1 MQEILSLVLGQLRN
15 IWRFRWLALGI
26 AWVIAVVGWLYVYS
40 LPDQYS
46 SSARVHIDTKSAINP
61 LLNGMAV
68 TPNTDQQVSLLIR
81 TVLSR
86 PHLQDIARSTGL
98 DLKATS
104 PEQEQSLIQ
113 GLQSRLTLKSSGGG
127 TDLYT
132 ISYTSSKPK
141 LAQSVVQQVM
151 SIMTTMN
158 LSDRNGGN
166 TTQAVSFL
174 NNEVDK
180 YKQKLNE
187 TEQKLAK
194 FKKNHAELMPGTD
207 DYVTQVQKLNTN
219 IDSIQDQLSA
229 ARDRK
234 TNIQAQMRSGGGGG
248 RTSVP
253 PAQSAQVQRIDNQ
266 LDAEQQKLSQ
276 LLTKYTPKHPDVLDA
291 KRQIADLKQRRS
303 DTLSRL
309 RAHPSEIQSPAGASS
324 SGGGGN
330 AALSSQLN
338 DAKVQ
343 ISTLESSLQRKQE
356 QLKKLQSGADSMNDA
371 QAQMA
376 ELSRNYEVT
385 RDQYEKLLS
394 RLYSARLSTDVQNS
408 SDALQFR
415 VIDPPEVPA
424 EPSGPQRLVLMV
436 MALIGAI
443 IAGLAFAWFL
453 AQIRP
458 VFSSRRD
465 LTQATGYPVIG
476 SVSLALS
483 PTQRAERR
491 RSIVVFF
498 ACCVSLIVGFGVA
511 LAVLPIAVEWVP
523 NIVSGQVL

>member
-15 IWRFRWLALGI
+15 IWRFRWIALGI
-26 AWVIAVVGWLYVYS
+26 AWVIAIVGWLYVYS

-46 SSARVHIDTKSAINP
+46 SSARVHIDTKSAIDP
-61 LLNGMAV
+61 LLSGMAV
-68 TPNTDQQVSLLIR
+68 TPNADQQVSLLIR

-86 PHLQDIARSTGL
+86 PHLRDIARATGL
-98 DLKATS
+98 DLKVTS
-104 PEQEQSLIQ
+104 PEQEQALIE
-113 GLQSRLTLKSSGGG
+113 GLQKRLTLTNTGGN

-158 LSDRNGGN
+158 LSNKNGGD

-174 NNEVDK
+174 SKEVDK
-180 YKQKLNE
+180 YKQKLND
-187 TEQKLAK
+187 TEQKLAQ
-194 FKKNHAELMPGTD
+194 FKKSHAELMPGTD
-207 DYVTQVQKLNTN
+207 DYVTQVQKLSAN
-219 IDSIQDQLSA
+219 IDSLQDQLST

-234 TNIQAQMRSGGGGG
+234 TNILQQMRSGGGGG
-248 RTSVP
+248 ATVP
-253 PAQSAQVQRIDNQ
+253 PARSQQIQRIDNQ
-266 LDAEQQKLSQ
+266 LDAEQQKLSD
-276 LLTKYTPKHPDVLDA
+276 LLTKYTPKHPDVIDA
-291 KRQIADLKQRRS
+291 KRQIAALKQRRS
-303 DTLSRL
+303 DTLARL
-309 RAHPSEIQSPAGASS
+309 RAHPSEIQAPAGASS
-324 SGGGGN
+324 GGGGSGN
-330 AALSSQLN
+330 RLSDQLN
-338 DAKVQ
+338 DAEVK
-343 ISTLESSLQRKQE
+343 ISTLQSSLERKQE

-371 QAQMA
+371 QAQLA

-415 VIDPPEVPA
+415 VVDPPEVPA
-424 EPSGPQRLVLMV
+424 EPSGPKRLILMA
-436 MALIGAI
+436 MALVGAV

-453 AQIRP
+453 AQVRP

-465 LTQATGYPVIG
+465 LTEATGFPVIG

-483 PTQRAERR
+483 PAQRADRR
-491 RSIVVFF
+491 RSILVFF
-498 ACCVSLIVGFGVA
+498 VCCISLLIGFAAAVA
-511 LAVLPIAVEWVP
+511 LVPLGVQWVP

>member
-15 IWRFRWLALGI
+15 IWRFRWIALGV
-26 AWVIAVVGWLYVYS
+26 AWIIAVVGWLYVYS

-46 SSARVHIDTKSAINP
+46 SSARVHIDTKSAIGP
-61 LLNGMAV
+61 LLSGMAV
-68 TPNTDQQVSLLIR
+68 TPNADQQVSLLIR

-86 PHLQDIARSTGL
+86 PHLKDVARSTGL
-98 DLKATS
+98 DLRATT
-104 PEQEQSLIQ
+104 PEQEQALIQ
-113 GLQSRLTLKSSGGG
+113 GLQKRLTLNNSGGN

-141 LAQSVVQQVM
+141 LAQSVVQEVM

-158 LSDRNGGN
+158 LSSKNSGD

-174 NNEVDK
+174 NKEVDK

-194 FKKNHAELMPGTD
+194 FKKNHAELMPGTN
-207 DYVTQVQKLNTN
+207 DYVTQVQKLNAN
-219 IDSIQDQLSA
+219 IDSIQDQLST

-234 TNIQAQMRSGGGGG
+234 SNILQQMRSGGGGH
-248 RTSVP
+248 TSVP
-253 PAQSAQVQRIDNQ
+253 PAQSQQVQQIDNQ
-266 LDAEQQKLSQ
+266 LQSEQQKLSQ
-276 LLTKYTPKHPDVLDA
+276 LLTKYTPKHPDVIDA

-303 DTLSRL
+303 STLARL
-309 RAHPSEIQSPAGASS
+309 RAHPSEIKTPPGAS
-324 SGGGGN
+324 SGGGGSG
-330 AALSSQLN
+330 LSDQLN
-338 DAKVQ
+338 NAKVQ
-343 ISTLESSLQRKQE
+343 ISTLESSLQRKQD
-356 QLKKLQSGADSMNDA
+356 QLKKLQAGADSMNDA
-371 QAQMA
+371 QAQLA

-394 RLYSARLSTDVQNS
+394 RLYSARLSTDVENS
-408 SDALQFR
+408 SNALQFR

-424 EPSGPQRLVLMV
+424 EPSGPKRLILMV
-436 MALIGAI
+436 MALIGAVA
-443 IAGLAFAWFL
+443 AGLAFAWFL

-465 LTQATGYPVIG
+465 LTTATGFPVIG

-483 PTQRAERR
+483 PAQRADRR
-491 RSIVVFF
+491 RSILVFF
-498 ACCVSLIVGFGVA
+498 VCCVSLLIGFAAALVLLPVGVQ
-511 LAVLPIAVEWVP
+511 WVP
-523 NIVSGQVL
+523 NIMSGQVL